1 MQFSLPSPTL
11 FTPSP
16 LPSLFHPLPLPL
28 PLSFFPF
35 FPPSLFHSTTFSLT
49 SFSVPLSLTHSPPFY
64 HSSSLFSLCSS
75 PSFLF
80 SFPSLSLYFPLPL
93 LHHSLFP
100 SGLLY
105 FFLCLFPLISSHL
118 SFLSLPSHTFSV
130 TPSKRTTGKNKKEM
144 KKKKREKET
153 RQKTQRE
160 KKKEKKKEPER
171 QNTKKENGKKRVE
184 TGKTKQRKKKPIKF
198 QKALPI
204 KSLHQ
209 LDPSGGGET
218 PGSPHV
224 PRVPLVTTVGNQA
237 IARGE
242 TRRSFLELGPF
253 LGPAAGPGA
262 PGSVIGFPLAFGT
275 AGLVL
280 RLWSCSCLFSFCFYL
295 FFSLVLPLF
304 SFCFCLVC
312 SFVVGLLSCFG
323 FVFFLFL
330 VLFVR
335 FLISLFSCFIF
346 VF

>member
-1 MQFSLPSPTL
+1 
-11 FTPSP
+11 
-16 LPSLFHPLPLPL
+16 
-28 PLSFFPF
+28 
-35 FPPSLFHSTTFSLT
+35 
-49 SFSVPLSLTHSPPFY
+49 
-64 HSSSLFSLCSS
+64 
-75 PSFLF
+75 
-80 SFPSLSLYFPLPL
+80 
-93 LHHSLFP
+93 
-100 SGLLY
+100 
-105 FFLCLFPLISSHL
+105 
-118 SFLSLPSHTFSV
+118 
-130 TPSKRTTGKNKKEM
+130 M

-160 KKKEKKKEPER
+160 KKRKEKGTR
-171 QNTKKENGKKRVE
+171 
-184 TGKTKQRKKKPIKF
+184 KTKHEKGKWKKVGRNRKDKTERKKKTIKF

-280 RLWSCSCLFSFCFYL
+280 RLWSGCGLALVCFLSVFICFFRLFCLCFLSVFVWFVRLWSGCCLALALFSFCF
-295 FFSLVLPLF
+295 
-304 SFCFCLVC
+304 
-312 SFVVGLLSCFG
+312 
-323 FVFFLFL
+323 
-330 VLFVR
+330 
-335 FLISLFSCFIF
+335 
-346 VF
+346 